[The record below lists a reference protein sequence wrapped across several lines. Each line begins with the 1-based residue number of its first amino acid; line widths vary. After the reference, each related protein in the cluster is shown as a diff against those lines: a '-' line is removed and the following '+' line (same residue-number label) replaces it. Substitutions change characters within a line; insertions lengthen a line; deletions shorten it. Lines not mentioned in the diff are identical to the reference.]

1 MKKESIEELEDFL
14 AGIFHQDISNPNDAL
29 DDYVNSVDVE
39 WLNSMMSIISE
50 FMESNISEKKK

>member
-14 AGIFHQDISNPNDAL
+14 AGTFHQDISNPNDAL